1 MKSWSGVLSRPISEA
16 CFRFFSFSWF
26 RFFLAFDPENKQ
38 FLTYSSV
45 TFGDFAIS
53 IAAGAAGVL
62 AFTDGAPATL
72 IGVAVALALLLALVS
87 LGLLV
92 VAGYFQL
99 ATGAF
104 ILTVTNIISI
114 NLAGVV
120 TF

>member
-72 IGVAVALALLLALVS
+72 IGVAVALWLCYWRWSAWDCLWLLA
-87 LGLLV
+87 
-92 VAGYFQL
+92 
-99 ATGAF
+99 
-104 ILTVTNIISI
+104 IS
-114 NLAGVV
+114 NWPPEHLFLRLQ
-120 TF
+120 T